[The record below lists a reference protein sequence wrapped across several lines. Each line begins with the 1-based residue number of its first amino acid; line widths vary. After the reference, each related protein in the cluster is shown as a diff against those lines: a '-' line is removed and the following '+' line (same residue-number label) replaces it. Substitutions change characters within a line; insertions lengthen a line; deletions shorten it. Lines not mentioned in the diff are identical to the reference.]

1 MMLGC
6 CLLMSQETVKRFATA
21 RVPTNFG
28 EFVAHV
34 YRVVRQA
41 HQSIA
46 NGLPFQEEH
55 VAFVMGEIAGGEPP
69 LVRLHSECLTGDV
82 LFSQRC
88 DCGQQLQEAVQMIA
102 SEGRGVLVYLRGQ
115 EGRGIGIGHK
125 LRAYALQDEGLDT
138 VEANEVQGLPVDSRS
153 YSVGVDILTDL
164 GIHTLRLMTNNP
176 HKHLELRRRDLKVVE
191 RVPIEIAANPENV
204 RYLATKRDRLG
215 HLLHSD
221 F

>member
-6 CLLMSQETVKRFATA
+6 CLLMPQETVKHFSTA
-21 RVPTNFG
+21 RVPTSYG
-28 EFVAHV
+28 EFVVHV
-34 YRVVRQA
+34 YRVSRHAQ
-41 HQSIA
+41 QSLS
-46 NGLPFQEEH
+46 NGLPHQEEH
-55 VAFVMGEIAGGEPP
+55 VAFVMGEIEGLEPP

-88 DCGQQLQEAVQMIA
+88 DCGQQLQEAVKMIA
-102 SEGRGVLVYLRGQ
+102 AEGRGVLVYLRGQ
-115 EGRGIGIGHK
+115 EGRGIGIGQK
-125 LRAYALQDEGLDT
+125 VRAYALQDEGLDT
-138 VEANEVQGLPVDSRS
+138 VEANEAQGLPVDSRS

-176 HKHLELRRRDLKVVE
+176 HKHVELQRHDLKVVE
-191 RVPIEIAANPENV
+191 RVPIEVPANPENV

-215 HLLHSD
+215 HLLHTN